1 MPVQNGTAGNDTL
14 TGGALNDTLN
24 GLGGNDSLTGGADL
38 DILDGGA
45 GNDILDGGT
54 MNDILKGGAGNDI
67 FVDSFGEDTMTGGTG
82 NDVYNVDDLDDQV
95 IELAGGGTDVIS
107 TKVNNLSL
115 SSYDHVEVL
124 TLGGVGNLS
133 ASGSDRSDVLGGNA
147 GSNTLTGGVGNDTLN
162 GGGGGDV
169 LKGGAGNDTY
179 AVNPGDQL
187 FEEIG
192 KGKDTAVAFA
202 TYALA
207 AGQEIETL
215 TLQIGF
221 GAIDG
226 TGNEFANTI
235 NGNESDNV
243 LKGGEAADT
252 LNGGA
257 GNDQL
262 NGQVGN
268 DVMVGGKGDDLYFV
282 DSAKDKL
289 TEAAGQGTDTVSS
302 SLAAFTLGAT
312 FEHLDLG
319 LLGVNGSGNTLSNK
333 ISANDLENTL
343 DGAGGNDTLI
353 AGQGDDTLLGGAGND
368 ELDGGL
374 GDDSLVGGAGNDT
387 LNGSVGVDTMVG
399 GAGNDRYVMNS
410 VDDVVTE
417 AAGGGFDLVQT
428 TADGFSLANNVENLT
443 LLGSSDI
450 NGGGNSLSNYITGNG
465 GENKLFGS
473 DGNDTLDGA
482 LGVDSLFGSNGN
494 DTFFVNDTA
503 EIVGGELVGQGKD
516 TVFASVTYQLA
527 ADEEIEVLTLTGT
540 GDFGATGNK
549 YANTISGNSGDNGI
563 VAQGGNDTLNGGDG
577 DDNLDGGAGDDVM
590 NGGKGDD
597 VFFVDSAKDKAIE
610 AAGQGY
616 DIVYVNGIYTLG
628 ANIEEGRLLG
638 SGSKIVGN
646 TTGNYLD
653 GNSSANT
660 LDGGAG
666 NDEIVGNGGDD
677 SLIGGAGNDSLEG
690 GFGDDTMVG
699 GAGNDVYEVDSL
711 DDKVTEQ
718 AGGGTDLVRA
728 TVGGLVLAANV
739 ENLEIAGAASIG
751 GMGNSLAN
759 LMTGN
764 SGVNLLVGDT
774 GNDTLNGG
782 ANADNLIGN
791 KGDDTFIVDNAGDQV
806 FEVAGEGKDTVRS
819 SVTFNFDDTKS
830 IEVVILDSA
839 SSIGSVGNNFNNII
853 TMTGTGPA
861 TINGNDGNDTL
872 TGGSNNDVLL
882 GGGGNDVMVGGGGND
897 SLTGDADNDKLNG
910 ATGKDAMIGGKGD
923 DLYFLAEIGDTVTEL
938 AGQGTDIVLS
948 RLVNY
953 TLAAN
958 VENLVL
964 DTGGINGTGNAL
976 GNLIIGNGVDNKLDG
991 GSGADVLRGGNG
1003 NDSIL
1008 GGLGFDY
1015 LDGGSGNDTLKGGGD
1030 VDYLEGGSGADV
1042 MYGEAGKDGFLYRI
1056 DDPAELATL
1065 GGDTI
1070 NGFQTGVDRIELTD
1084 LLDEFGISAANAF
1097 SGGFVVLKDTGADTL
1112 VQFDQNGGANS
1123 LITLATVT
1131 NANVVA
1137 GDLMLDSQFI
1147 L

>member
-1 MPVQNGTAGNDTL
+1 MVDHNGTPGNDTIV
-14 TGGALNDTLN
+14 GGATNDVMF
-24 GLGGNDSLTGGADL
+24 GLGGNDVLTGFGDG

-45 GNDILDGGT
+45 GNDSLDGGT
-54 MNDILKGGAGNDI
+54 MN
-67 FVDSFGEDTMTGGTG
+67 
-82 NDVYNVDDLDDQV
+82 
-95 IELAGGGTDVIS
+95 
-107 TKVNNLSL
+107 
-115 SSYDHVEVL
+115 
-124 TLGGVGNLS
+124 
-133 ASGSDRSDVLGGNA
+133 
-147 GSNTLTGGVGNDTLN
+147 
-162 GGGGGDV
+162 DV
-169 LKGGAGNDTY
+169 LKGGAGNDTLIGGIGEDTMTGG
-179 AVNPGDQL
+179 AGNDVFFVDDVTDQAIEAAGGGTDVIRTDVAGLSLADYDHVETLQLLGSAGLKASGSDRSDRLSGNIGNNLL
-187 FEEIG
+187 FGGAGNDTLEGGFGVDTLKGGLNNDTFFVDASNDEVIEG
-192 KGKDTAVAFA
+192 VGEGKDTVVASGN
-202 TYALA
+202 YALA

-215 TLQIGF
+215 KLDS
-221 GAIDG
+221 GALATAITA
-226 TGNEFANTI
+226 TGNEFANI
-235 NGNESDNV
+235 II
-243 LKGGEAADT
+243 
-252 LNGGA
+252 
-257 GNDQL
+257 GNDANNTL
-262 NGQVGN
+262 
-268 DVMVGGKGDDLYFV
+268 DGGKGNDTMTGGKGNDIYVV
-282 DSAKDKL
+282 DSAGDKV
-289 TEAAGQGTDTVSS
+289 TESAGQGTDSVF
-302 SLAAFTLGAT
+302 SLLASYTLGANVENLFLVT
-312 FEHLDLG
+312 GAL
-319 LLGVNGSGNTLSNK
+319 NGTGNTLNNLMDGNSL
-333 ISANDLENTL
+333 SNTL
-343 DGAGGNDTLI
+343 DGGG
-353 AGQGDDTLLGGAGND
+353 GHDDLSGSGGA
-368 ELDGGL
+368 
-374 GDDSLVGGAGNDT
+374 DSLVGGAGNDT
-387 LNGSVGVDTMVG
+387 LDGGSGIDTMKG
-399 GAGNDRYVMNS
+399 GTGNDTYIVNETDS
-410 VDDVVTE
+410 VIE
-417 AAGGGFDLVQT
+417 AAGGGVDLVKT
-428 TADGFSLANNVENLT
+428 TVDGLVLAANVENLT
-443 LLGSSDI
+443 LQGAALHGA
-450 NGGGNSLSNYITGNG
+450 GNALANYITGNG
-465 GENKLFGS
+465 LGNSLTGI

-482 LGVDSLFGSNGN
+482 GGADNLLGGKGN
-494 DTFFVNDTA
+494 DTYFVDDLNDKVNEA
-503 EIVGGELVGQGKD
+503 AGQGKD
-516 TVFASVTYQLA
+516 TVLASTTYQID
-527 ADEEIEVLTLTGT
+527 ADAEIEILTLTGT
-540 GDFGATGNK
+540 GDFGGTGNK
-549 YANTISGNSGDNGI
+549 FANTINGNSGDNGI

-597 VFFVDSAKDKAIE
+597 VFFVDSTKDKAIE

-616 DIVYVNGIYTLG
+616 DIVYVNGSYTLG

-646 TTGNYLD
+646 ATGNYLD

-666 NDEIVGNGGDD
+666 NDELVGNGGDD

-711 DDKVTEQ
+711 DDKVTEL

-728 TVGGLVLAANV
+728 TVGGLVLAAHV
-739 ENLEIAGAASIG
+739 ENLEIVGAASIG

-791 KGDDTFIVDNAGDQV
+791 KGDDTFIVDDAGDQV

-839 SSIGSVGNNFNNII
+839 SSIGSVANNFNNVI
-853 TMTGTGPA
+853 TMLGTGPA

-872 TGGSNNDVLL
+872 TGAGGNDLL
-882 GGGGNDVMVGGGGND
+882 IGGGGNDKLTGGEGND
-897 SLTGDADNDKLNG
+897 TLNG

-948 RLVNY
+948 RLVSY

-958 VENLVL
+958 VENLAL
-964 DTGGINGTGNAL
+964 DTGGVNGTGNAL

-1030 VDYLEGGSGADV
+1030 VDYLEGGSGKDV

-1070 NGFQTGVDRIELTD
+1070 NGFQTGVDRIELSD

-1097 SGGFVVLKDTGADTL
+1097 SGGFVALTKDGSNTL

-1123 LITLATVT
+1123 LITLATVA

-1137 GDLMLDSQFI
+1137 GDLMLDSQLI